1 MPEHIIELSLRT
13 KDTTKEAAAI
23 QMDAMAKRAATLGM
37 NVVGSIVY
45 DPEQDRVTPAA
56 FRPDPRNAGTA

>member
-13 KDTTKEAAAI
+13 KDTTSEAASI
-23 QMDAMAKRAATLGM
+23 QMGALARRAETLGM
-37 NVVGSIVY
+37 KVVGSCVY

-56 FRPDPRNAGTA
+56 FLHDGPAMPE